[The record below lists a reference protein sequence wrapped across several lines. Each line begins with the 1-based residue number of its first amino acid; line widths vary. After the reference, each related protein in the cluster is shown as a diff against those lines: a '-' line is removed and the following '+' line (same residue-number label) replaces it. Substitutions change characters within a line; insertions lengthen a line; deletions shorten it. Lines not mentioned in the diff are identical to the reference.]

1 MKTEII
7 LFQKNELVAVQNNE
21 NIYVA
26 VKPICDAIG
35 LDYISAYKGLQNDE
49 IIGELLS
56 IQTIVAADLKQRDM
70 VCVPIQMLSAWLCGI
85 QIGKVKAEVRPVLV
99 QFKRECANALF
110 SYFFGAAKQI
120 ANNIAHRHQIVMEM
134 KDVNKQIN
142 ILMKRHKELENQRDA
157 LDKSNYTQL
166 GLVFED
172 VIETAEIAKN
182 PFSLN

>member
-7 LFQKNELVAVQNNE
+7 LFQKHELVAVQNDE

-49 IIGELLS
+49 IMGELLS
-56 IQTIVAADLKQRDM
+56 IQTIVAADSKQRDM
-70 VCVPIQMLSAWLCGI
+70 VCVPIQMLSAWLFGV
-85 QIGKVKAEVRPVLV
+85 QVGKVKPEVRPVLV
-99 QFKRECANALF
+99 QFKKECANALF

-120 ANNIAHRHQIVMEM
+120 ANNITLRYQIVMEI
-134 KDVNKQIN
+134 KDVNRQIN
-142 ILMKRHKELENQRDA
+142 KLMKRHKELEKERDA
-157 LDKSNYTQL
+157 IDKSNYTQL
-166 GLVFED
+166 GLKFED
-172 VIETAEIAKN
+172 AIEITEIMET